1 MMSLV
6 VMTFIVGILNL
17 CLGYALAVRWGWGP
31 STLPQTLAGLGTARR
46 PAPEI
51 EDDVEIQ
58 VDKLLDEFAETSL
71 EDLLDSDPDEDM
83 DIEPFDEAYD
93 EDMAAVSTLEG
104 PDSWN
109 LDEKYVETSI
119 LKLNIAMMKSG
130 ARATE
135 IDTRLRSIRGNS
147 DLPTIQSCLA
157 GLTVDC
163 ETYLAEQ
170 SETAERFSQRVGELG
185 ELSALG
191 EEIEMANLEQSAQI
205 ETTISNLNTMDFKS
219 DLEAANEQLL
229 EEIKNL
235 RVARHKLRDNQ
246 DVAFVT
252 IARYEDRMGTI
263 EQQLYND
270 PLTGLRNRIGF
281 ETTLWEW
288 WRQRRHH
295 SRPMSVALFD
305 VDGLTAVNEEYGS
318 LCGDRIIQQIGR
330 FIDGFV
336 STGDLVGRYAGQ
348 RFVVLQVDVGPRA
361 AMKNFEVIRQTIHK
375 TTYLQDDLPI
385 QVTLTGGITEVMQ
398 DDTDVGLLER
408 VEETLQAARSSGNN
422 RAFVLDLSEM
432 DAEPKLVESPNFGV
446 EPKDVEL

>member
-1 MMSLV
+1 MSLV
-6 VMTFIVGILNL
+6 VLTFIVGFLNL
-17 CLGYALAVRWGWGP
+17 GLGYALAVRRGWGP
-31 STLPQTLAGLGTARR
+31 DTFQQALQGLGAGRHSATD
-46 PAPEI
+46 I

-58 VDKLLDEFAETSL
+58 IDELLDEFAETSL
-71 EDLLDSDPDEDM
+71 EDLLDSDADEEM
-83 DIEPFDEAYD
+83 DIEAFDEAYD
-93 EDMAAVSTLEG
+93 DDMAALSTPEG

-130 ARATE
+130 ARSTE
-135 IDTRLRSIRGNS
+135 IDTKLRAIRGNS
-147 DLPTIQSCLA
+147 DHDTIQSCLA
-157 GLTVDC
+157 ELKADC
-163 ETYLAEQ
+163 ETYLTEL
-170 SETAERFSQRVGELG
+170 SETAERFSARVGELG

-205 ETTISNLNTMDFKS
+205 ETTISNLNTMDFES
-219 DLEAANEQLL
+219 DLEAANERLL
-229 EEIKNL
+229 EEIRNL

-252 IARYEDRMGTI
+252 VARYEDRMGTI
-263 EQQLYND
+263 EHQLYND
-270 PLTGLRNRIGF
+270 SLTGLRNRIGL

-288 WRQRRHH
+288 WRQRRQQ
-295 SRPMSVALFD
+295 SRPMSAALFD
-305 VDGLTAVNEEYGS
+305 IDGLTAVNDQYGS

-330 FIDGFV
+330 FIEGFA

-348 RFVVLQVDVGPRA
+348 QFVVVQVDVGPCA
-361 AMKNFEVIRQTIHK
+361 ALKNFEVIRQSIHK

-408 VEETLQAARSSGNN
+408 LEETLGAARSSGNN
-422 RAFVLDLSEM
+422 RSFVLDLSEM
-432 DAEPKLVESPNFGV
+432 DAEPKLVESPSFGV
-446 EPKDVEL
+446 EPTDVEL